1 MPRMTRILDG
11 ADAALPAMPLSRR
24 SALSAAF
31 GGLAALALGSEALA
45 KPSRAFELWVERFRP
60 YALKRGVSAG
70 TYARVMH
77 AITPDMS
84 VFEAL
89 HAQPEFTEKMWQ
101 YINRR
106 CSDWRVITGKERAR
120 EYAGL
125 LDRIERDYG
134 VDRYLML
141 GLWGMELSFGD
152 VVTNMKYMRPIIPA
166 LAALAWRD
174 PRRRRYWQAE
184 LVHALVIVERGW
196 AKPSEMI
203 GSWAGAMGHTQWMP
217 EVWLHMGVDFD
228 HDGRVMPFGKPD
240 DALAG
245 TARYLVDRGHY
256 RRGEAWGCE
265 VTLPHRFNTHYA
277 DNRTWR
283 AYDAWHKHGIRRADG
298 KPFPR
303 PHDRVKLWL
312 PVGGGPAFLVG
323 QNFRAVYSYNPSLSY
338 SLALVHLG
346 DLIRG
351 DPPFHQQFPG
361 GERVPT
367 LAEVKEIQRR
377 LTERGFPTGG
387 IDGRTGSQTIKAV
400 LAFEKKVGMHPAD
413 GYIGLKVLA
422 RLRQKP

>member
-1 MPRMTRILDG
+1 MFAG
-11 ADAALPAMPLSRR
+11 LSRR
-24 SALSAAF
+24 GVLTAAF
-31 GGLAALALGSEALA
+31 GGVAALALDSHGANA
-45 KPSRAFELWVERFRP
+45 KPSAAFAHWVTSFRP
-60 YALKRGVSAG
+60 YALKRGVSAA
-70 TYARVMH
+70 TYDRVMH
-77 AITPDMS
+77 TITPDMS

-89 HAQPEFTEKMWQ
+89 HKQPEFTEKLWQ
-101 YINRR
+101 YVNRR

-120 EYAGL
+120 QYAGL

-134 VDRYLML
+134 VDRYIML
-141 GLWGMELSFGD
+141 GLWGMESSFGD

-174 PRRRRYWQAE
+174 PRRRRYWRAE
-184 LVHALVIVERGW
+184 LVHALMIVDRGW
-196 AKPSEMI
+196 AKPSQMI

-217 EVWLHMGVDFD
+217 EVWLNMGVDFD

-240 DALAG
+240 DAFAG
-245 TARYLVDRGHY
+245 TARYLVKRGHY
-256 RRGEAWGCE
+256 RRGERWGYE
-265 VTLPHRFNTHYA
+265 VTLPAHLRQHRGWQTYA
-277 DNRTWR
+277 H
-283 AYDAWHKHGIRRADG
+283 WHARGVRRADG

-303 PHDRVKLWL
+303 PNDRVRLWV
-312 PVGGGPAFLVG
+312 PVRGGPAFLVG
-323 QNFRAVYSYNPSLSY
+323 RNFYAVRSYNPSMAY
-338 SLALVHLG
+338 TLALVHLG

-351 DPPFHQQFPG
+351 DPPFHKQFPG

-400 LAFEKKVGMHPAD
+400 LAFERKVGMHPAD

-422 RLRQKP
+422 RLRQQP